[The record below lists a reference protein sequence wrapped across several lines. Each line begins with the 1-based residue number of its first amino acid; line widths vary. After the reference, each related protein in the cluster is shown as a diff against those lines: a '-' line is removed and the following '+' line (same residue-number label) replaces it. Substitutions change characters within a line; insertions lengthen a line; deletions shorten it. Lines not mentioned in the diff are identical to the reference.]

1 MASIRKRRRAKGRT
15 VWIVDYRDAT
25 GVRHW
30 VTCATREEAE
40 QTRADRV
47 RDSRQA
53 RPSPLNPHVT
63 FDEYATAWL
72 EQTTGDLAAST
83 RRGYSVILQRHL
95 LPALKAVRVRAI
107 HLGHIKTLLAEK
119 RAAGY
124 GKNMLRLMR
133 ATLSVILGDA
143 VEDGLLS
150 LNPVSQLARR
160 RRRRDGT
167 VAQAD
172 HQKNIRPLSPEQLDA
187 ALVAAAQHERRI
199 YPYILTLARA
209 GLRPSEGLALQ
220 WDDLDFAG
228 REVHVQRALD
238 AQGRVAPTKTGSAR
252 VVDMSVQ
259 LAVAL
264 QRLRNERAAETLR
277 RGWPERPPWLFC
289 SEVGTPLD
297 LSNVTKAWRR
307 VLKKAKLPAF
317 RLYDLRHTFA
327 TTLLAEGAPL
337 TYVAAQMG
345 HTKPTTTL
353 LWYAHWLPR
362 GDKRWVDALDRAGS
376 REVGSQLVANST
388 EVDAR
393 VVEVIERLE
402 PTIGLEPMTCRLR
415 IDCSTN

>member
-1 MASIRKRRRAKGRT
+1 M
-15 VWIVDYRDAT
+15 
-25 GVRHW
+25 
-30 VTCATREEAE
+30 
-40 QTRADRV
+40 
-47 RDSRQA
+47 RDSQA
-53 RPSPLNPHVT
+53 RDGDGPS
-63 FDEYATAWL
+63 ATDPTGLDRFRGQLTAI
-72 EQTTGDLAAST
+72 EQGLAELVPRDVPTLLGDLERLRAVLWARLTVTST
-83 RRGYSVILQRHL
+83 
-95 LPALKAVRVRAI
+95 
-107 HLGHIKTLLAEK
+107 
-119 RAAGY
+119 
-124 GKNMLRLMR
+124 
-133 ATLSVILGDA
+133 SVILGDA

-150 LNPVSQLARR
+150 VNPVSQLARR

-172 HQKNIRPLSPEQLDA
+172 HQKNIRPLSPEQLGA
-187 ALVAAAQHERRI
+187 ALVAAGQHERRI

-209 GLRPSEGLALQ
+209 GLRPSEGLAVQ

-228 REVHVQRALD
+228 REIRVERALD

-277 RGWPERPPWLFC
+277 RGWLERPPWVFC

-297 LSNVTKAWRR
+297 LSNVTKARRR

-327 TTLLAEGAPL
+327 TTLLEEGAPL

-353 LWYAHWLPR
+353 LWYVHWIPR

-376 REVGSQLVANST
+376 REVGSQMVANST
-388 EVDAR
+388 EVDVR
-393 VVEVIERLE
+393 VVEVMERLE

-415 IDCSTN
+415 SEGRARRGPASAGNYLNRLT

>member
-1 MASIRKRRRAKGRT
+1 
-15 VWIVDYRDAT
+15 
-25 GVRHW
+25 
-30 VTCATREEAE
+30 
-40 QTRADRV
+40 
-47 RDSRQA
+47 
-53 RPSPLNPHVT
+53 
-63 FDEYATAWL
+63 
-72 EQTTGDLAAST
+72 
-83 RRGYSVILQRHL
+83 
-95 LPALKAVRVRAI
+95 
-107 HLGHIKTLLAEK
+107 
-119 RAAGY
+119 
-124 GKNMLRLMR
+124 
-133 ATLSVILGDA
+133 
-143 VEDGLLS
+143 
-150 LNPVSQLARR
+150 
-160 RRRRDGT
+160 
-167 VAQAD
+167 
-172 HQKNIRPLSPEQLDA
+172 
-187 ALVAAAQHERRI
+187 
-199 YPYILTLARA
+199 
-209 GLRPSEGLALQ
+209 LQ

-238 AQGRVAPTKTGSAR
+238 AQGRVALTKTGSAR

-277 RGWPERPPWLFC
+277 RGWPERPPWIFC

-376 REVGSQLVANST
+376 REVGSQFNGS
-388 EVDAR
+388 
-393 VVEVIERLE
+393 
-402 PTIGLEPMTCRLR
+402 
-415 IDCSTN
+415 